1 MCEFLEIDKGYALGC
16 CPGLGAVALSG
27 RAFSPTNSSPKLSPY
42 YFKTKNFF
50 SKIFETNHTHIAHC
64 AAHNVSPCVVFH
76 KKEHGDV
83 AFLAIVQHTL

>member
-1 MCEFLEIDKGYALGC
+1 MPQGVALGLVLL
-16 CPGLGAVALSG
+16 PFQGVHSH
-27 RAFSPTNSSPKLSPY
+27 RRTPPPNSPNYS
-42 YFKTKNFF
+42 KTKNFF

-64 AAHNVSPCVVFH
+64 ATHIVSPCVVFH